1 MQITVNVD
9 EIVII
14 DATRRAFAEA
24 FKSQQHYDVNSGAG
38 YRAICAQVNEY
49 VRTLDL
55 REYIQDAARAALNS
69 VVNDVLESELRAH
82 VKRTVKAMKQEG
94 DIFKGQEND

>member
-24 FKSQQHYDVNSGAG
+24 FKSQQHWDTRGAG
-38 YRAICAQVNEY
+38 YQSICAQVNEY

-55 REYIQDAARAALNS
+55 REHIQDAARATLNA
-69 VVNDVLESELRAH
+69 VVQDVLETELRAH

-94 DIFKGQEND
+94 DIFKGQENE